1 MCRFRSMQKCKR
13 AEWHGSPINFWCS
26 PVLSLHPLMQ
36 NERMWHG
43 NAYGKGR
50 VLGVQPRRCICTN
63 ASRGL
68 SATAEFF
75 CFHLRENVDSLFQH
89 YRPSRHM
96 HHFWSDA
103 VAWTGHATF
112 QNVAPTLFV
121 RGQWHSDALNTRG
134 RASVHPNFRDPT
146 RFEVECQY
154 CIERNVAYIS
164 SNFPP
169 FEPSRRYNF

>member
-75 CFHLRENVDSLFQH
+75 VFICETTLTNFSSIIDR
-89 YRPSRHM
+89 
-96 HHFWSDA
+96 
-103 VAWTGHATF
+103 HATCTIF
-112 QNVAPTLFV
+112 GPMLSPELATPLFKTWRRPCLYGVSRDSAMPSTQGGGPQCTQLLGTL
-121 RGQWHSDALNTRG
+121 RGLM
-134 RASVHPNFRDPT
+134 
-146 RFEVECQY
+146 
-154 CIERNVAYIS
+154 
-164 SNFPP
+164 
-169 FEPSRRYNF
+169 